1 MPLVPC
7 PAPNEGGPELL
18 PLLWYRRPLRA
29 LLRLWKRARARVA
42 VLHHLRDRAAILKR
56 PAGILDRV
64 RPAELVRFAGMAT
77 CLLAL
82 AACQPA
88 ESDLPPDRRLQS
100 QLGLDPRDRVHEVM
114 VSASATGVPEPR
126 ETVVLAGDYLQFV
139 MADSW
144 VHELVFES
152 DSLSAEALAFMT
164 DLDQMASP
172 PMVSRGSRFVVS
184 FVGAPEGRYPFRVE
198 GGHAPAHGAIV
209 VATPADR

>member
-1 MPLVPC
+1 
-7 PAPNEGGPELL
+7 
-18 PLLWYRRPLRA
+18 
-29 LLRLWKRARARVA
+29 VA
-42 VLHHLRDRAAILKR
+42 VLHLLRHGAAVLKGRTRIRDRVPR
-56 PAGILDRV
+56 AGL
-64 RPAELVRFAGMAT
+64 AY

-100 QLGLDPRDRVHEVM
+100 QLGLDPRDRVHEVI

-139 MADSW
+139 TADSW
-144 VHELVFES
+144 VHELIFES
-152 DSLSAEALAFMT
+152 DSLTAEALAFMT

-184 FVGAPEGRYPFRVE
+184 FVAAPEGRYPFRVE
-198 GGHAPAHGAIV
+198 GSHPAAHGAIV